1 MSDFDPSK
9 IKLSIDNSS
18 LYALE
23 NELVDYPRELGEL
36 HRIYSEAVKKVDKL
50 TLDLEVLTAVILEE
64 VQKDAEKKGR
74 PYPPS
79 SLQEIRRTKVPLDK
93 RYKRLK
99 LQLIEAIEEKNILGG
114 LVKAY
119 EAKGYRLQELIQL
132 ANRRT
137 DFTV

>member
-1 MSDFDPSK
+1 MTDFDPNR

-23 NELVDYPRELGEL
+23 NELIDYPRQLGEL
-36 HRIYSEAVKKVDKL
+36 HRVYSQAIKKVDKL
-50 TLDLEVLTAVILEE
+50 TLELEVLTAKILLE
-64 VQKDAEKKGR
+64 VQKDAERKGR

-79 SLQEIRRTKVPLDK
+79 SLQEVRKTKVPLDK

-132 ANRRT
+132 ANRRS
-137 DFTV
+137 DFSF